1 VVLPNQVVDI
11 FVIEDYYRPMR
22 GSNQRQILFFLLN
35 IFHFVTPASFF
46 QKPILRHSCFQ
57 STSRMMCDIDFSS
70 IKVAVLG
77 GGTVGSTLAQKLV
90 QSEKFSSVTI
100 AARDPEKTTA
110 DIQAKGYG
118 KIPVAPSSDTLASSD
133 VIILATPGIYD
144 DEGIRS
150 FAATL
155 GDMNGK
161 VIIDATNPLGPFS
174 EGLNIR
180 WGNDSSGGEKLQ
192 EYLPGAKVYK
202 SFNTI
207 GVEHMQEA
215 LGKDMLIAGDP
226 DDKSKVIVEK
236 VVAAVGFKPFYV
248 GPIRYARNLEA
259 IAELWIHMA
268 VPPLG
273 GRNTTRN
280 FWFSICGD
288 P

>member
-1 VVLPNQVVDI
+1 MSEIN
-11 FVIEDYYRPMR
+11 
-22 GSNQRQILFFLLN
+22 
-35 IFHFVTPASFF
+35 
-46 QKPILRHSCFQ
+46 
-57 STSRMMCDIDFSS
+57 FSS

-90 QSEKFSSVTI
+90 QSKKFSSVTI
-100 AARDPEKTTA
+100 AARDPEKTTF
-110 DIQAKGYG
+110 DVKAKGYN
-118 KIPVAPSSDTLASSD
+118 KIPVAPSSETLPSSD
-133 VIILATPGIYD
+133 VIILATPGIHD

-161 VIIDATNPLGPFS
+161 IIIDATNPLGPFS
-174 EGLNIR
+174 EGLKVR
-180 WGNDSSGGEKLQ
+180 WGYDSSGGEKLQ
-192 EYLPGAKVYK
+192 EFLPGAKVYK
-202 SFNTI
+202 SFNTV

-226 DDKSKVIVEK
+226 DDKSRAMVEG

-259 IAELWIHMA
+259 MAELWIHMA

-273 GRNTTRN
+273 GRNTSRN